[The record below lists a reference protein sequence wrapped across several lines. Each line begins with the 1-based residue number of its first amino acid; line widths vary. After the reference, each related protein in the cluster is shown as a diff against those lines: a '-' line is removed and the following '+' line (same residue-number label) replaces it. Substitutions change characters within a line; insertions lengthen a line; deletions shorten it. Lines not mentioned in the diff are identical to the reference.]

1 MTGATGTLRTTLK
14 RPLIG
19 IRLRP
24 LLAIQVHA
32 PFDRCQNRCSLKT
45 ITLSSLTFCCDNWK
59 TVISAPDCQRVWTN
73 LRNRMGREIK
83 NASSETE
90 ASSSTKWEYY
100 DALSFLQKHIK
111 ARKTFLSIQTSDP
124 LDPWKFIHEESLQSN
139 QSSESAMEDE
149 DRHSKKIK
157 TENNCSSIDNSISVS
172 DLINTSC
179 KVEKSA
185 DEALGEYIVAR
196 LKEMDSV
203 TRRMKRKRLLEV
215 LEDED
220 LM

>member
-1 MTGATGTLRTTLK
+1 MSVKFLH
-14 RPLIG
+14 LINEVKKYPSLYD
-19 IRLRP
+19 RSDRHFKDNTQK
-24 LLAIQVHA
+24 AI
-32 PFDRCQNRCSLKT
+32 
-45 ITLSSLTFCCDNWK
+45 NWNQIAA
-59 TVISAPDCQRVWTN
+59 VVGYSAPDCQRVWTN